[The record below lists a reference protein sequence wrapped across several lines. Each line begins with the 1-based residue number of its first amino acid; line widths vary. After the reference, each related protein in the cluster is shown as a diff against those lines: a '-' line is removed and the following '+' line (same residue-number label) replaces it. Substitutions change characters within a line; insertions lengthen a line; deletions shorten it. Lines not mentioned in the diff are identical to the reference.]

1 MKIETAILIL
11 KIDPKTSKDGS
22 DYLSISFA
30 DTNGDTF
37 TVITKDMQYTSL
49 QAFSK
54 YDAILNLTSSKYGL
68 KLSIDHIKE

>member
-1 MKIETAILIL
+1 MRIETSIMIL

-37 TVITKDMQYTSL
+37 NIITKDMQYTSL
-49 QAFSK
+49 QAFK
-54 YDAILNLTSSKYGL
+54 QYQVILNLTSSKYGL
-68 KLSIDHIKE
+68 KLSIENIME

>member
-1 MKIETAILIL
+1 MKIETTILIL

-37 TVITKDMQYTSL
+37 NIITKDMQYTSL
-49 QAFSK
+49 QAFNK
-54 YDAILNLTSSKYGL
+54 YDVILNLTSTKYGL
-68 KLSIDHIKE
+68 KLSLENINE

>member
-1 MKIETAILIL
+1 MKIETTILIL

-37 TVITKDMQYTSL
+37 NIITKNMEYTSI
-49 QAFSK
+49 QTFK
-54 YDAILNLTSSKYGL
+54 QYQAILSLTSTKYGL

>member
-1 MKIETAILIL
+1 MKIETTILIL

-37 TVITKDMQYTSL
+37 TIITKNMEFTSL
-49 QAFSK
+49 QAFNK
-54 YDAILNLTSSKYGL
+54 YQAILNLISTKYGL
-68 KLSIDHIKE
+68 KLSLENINE